1 MLLTI
6 PALFSAEEAREA
18 RDMLERATW
27 QDGRATAGHR
37 AAEVKS
43 NLQLPLDSP
52 TGKKL
57 GDLIVDRLSRHPRF
71 IAATLPLRILPPR
84 FNRYEGGGTY
94 GDHVDNA
101 IFPIPGTALRVRTDI
116 SSTLFLSEPDS
127 YEGGELVVEDLYGP
141 QRVKLAAGDMVVY
154 PGSSLH
160 RVEPVTRGVRLA
172 AFFWTQSLV
181 RSDAQRRT
189 LYELDCAIQALTA
202 DHPEHG
208 SIDAFT
214 NVYHNLLRAWSET

>member
-6 PALFSAEEAREA
+6 PGLLSADEVKEARA
-18 RDMLERATW
+18 ALEGAVW

-37 AAEVKS
+37 ALGVKS
-43 NLQLPLDSP
+43 NMQLPLDDP
-52 TGKKL
+52 LARTL
-57 GDLIVDRLSRHPRF
+57 GDRIIERLSHNPTF

-116 SSTLFLSEPDS
+116 SSTLFLSDPDS
-127 YEGGELVVEDLYGP
+127 YEGGDLVVEDLYGP
-141 QRVKLAAGDMVVY
+141 QRVKLAAGDLVVY

-181 RSDAQRRT
+181 RSDTQRRT
-189 LYELDCAIQALTA
+189 LYELDCAIQSLSA